1 MCFPFSIKAQRFIVE
16 GYFYLGGEMVEKKE
30 GAIVADDAKEV
41 KEPPTTEQQM
51 ETLQTQLKDV
61 TVRAEKAESSVQGL
75 RGSLTEKDTKIREQA
90 NLQAE
95 IEDMKAMIKLT
106 AFAQSQ
112 GVGLSEDDLGD
123 TSKAEQP
130 DVKKVWADLEQKR
143 EVAKEQDRQRVKAD
157 EYNRQ
162 ALEVW
167 DETLATGI
175 EEHDDKAQLIYSKLQ
190 GGDLNGAR
198 LKLKSIEKSKD
209 SKKETEEEIYERV
222 KLEKEEGKGL
232 FKSDT
237 AISSGNVKSSWTPE
251 EIEAMPLAEYEKVK
265 PAVDKALQEGRIK
278 K

>member
-1 MCFPFSIKAQRFIVE
+1 
-16 GYFYLGGEMVEKKE
+16 MVEKKE

>member
-162 ALEVW
+162 ALEVFFNEFLKNIIFQRQIRIHPLEFIVLIFKLPHPP
-167 DETLATGI
+167 DLRTAHAGVLVLPVVERGLTDAHLAADL
-175 EEHDDKAQLIYSKLQ
+175 H
-190 GGDLNGAR
+190 GG
-198 LKLKSIEKSKD
+198 
-209 SKKETEEEIYERV
+209 
-222 KLEKEEGKGL
+222 
-232 FKSDT
+232 
-237 AISSGNVKSSWTPE
+237 
-251 EIEAMPLAEYEKVK
+251 
-265 PAVDKALQEGRIK
+265 
-278 K
+278 